1 MAWNTIR
8 NGGTR
13 LDSTKQS
20 APELLKT
27 TIGSTGAIPIRFFR
41 ATSHTSGMPAG
52 TFRNLNAILNQAGLV
67 AARVEDLS
75 RNMDAAAARQG
86 KYWEAIQ
93 EKAIASLDR
102 LNNSADALTALLTNT
117 DNSINGRLVPA
128 AAESLDSIEALT
140 QEAFGD
146 LSEASGRANDS
157 LDDIHRLLSDPA
169 WTAALDPA
177 QPDFQCGGASI
188 FLRRSYESI
197 SADRC
202 RTEETVG
209 DHRIA
214 EGPKCCR
221 AGRKPGQHCVAH
233 SWPAFR
239 HQSRDCE
246 AQGVV
251 LGPQIPWY
259 FSFSSSLAM

>member
-1 MAWNTIR
+1 VLVSRNYVSGPEFHCAQEVKPINDTLKVLTLFVAILALAELGLLFREATGVIR
-8 NGGTR
+8 ATRPLVVETDKR
-13 LDSTKQS
+13 LD
-20 APELLKT
+20 
-27 TIGSTGAIPIRFFR
+27 
-41 ATSHTSGMPAG
+41 G
-52 TFRNLNAILNQAGLV
+52 TFRNLNAILIQAGLV
-67 AARVEDLS
+67 AACVEDLS
-75 RNMDAAAARQG
+75 RNMDAAATRQG

-93 EKAIASLDR
+93 EKTIASLDK
-102 LNNSADALTALLTNT
+102 LNDSADALTALLTNT

-128 AAESLDSIEALT
+128 TAESLDSIEAVS
-140 QEAFGD
+140 QEAFGG

-169 WTAALDPA
+169 WTAPLDSA

-214 EGPKCCR
+214 ERPKCC
-221 AGRKPGQHCVAH
+221 
-233 SWPAFR
+233 
-239 HQSRDCE
+239 
-246 AQGVV
+246 
-251 LGPQIPWY
+251 
-259 FSFSSSLAM
+259 

>member
-1 MAWNTIR
+1 MKAVNETLKALALFGAVFALVELGLLFR
-8 NGGTR
+8 ETAGVLSETKPLVAETDKR
-13 LDSTKQS
+13 LD
-20 APELLKT
+20 
-27 TIGSTGAIPIRFFR
+27 
-41 ATSHTSGMPAG
+41 G
-52 TFRNLNAILNQAGLV
+52 TFRNLNAILIQAGFV

-75 RNMDAAAARQG
+75 RNMDAAATRQG

-93 EKAIASLDR
+93 EKTIASLGR
-102 LNNSADALTALLTNT
+102 LNDSADALTALLTNT

-169 WTAALDPA
+169 WTASLDPA

-188 FLRRSYESI
+188 FLRRNHEYL

-202 RTEETVG
+202 RTEETV
-209 DHRIA
+209 HRRTP
-214 EGPKCCR
+214 EML
-221 AGRKPGQHCVAH
+221 
-233 SWPAFR
+233 S
-239 HQSRDCE
+239 SR
-246 AQGVV
+246 
-251 LGPQIPWY
+251 PQAWSASRCP
-259 FSFSSSLAM
+259 